1 MSKKWLALPLL
12 ALTLGA
18 AGCGGGGSSEVPG
31 DGGPGPGDGD
41 PFTSSAEIGEPMC
54 APEACVAQG
63 GFTPPFVE
71 PVIFDRD
78 PTTPAKADLDPEP
91 KAENGLP
98 IRNPLRRVPMDDRC
112 ERLPDGR
119 PVNCKPT
126 AASVALLN
134 DGRVLYFN
142 ALEGTENVE
151 FSIVTEAGQVV
162 INDQT
167 RVLSMGYRTARWLM
181 PSPFDGGA
189 DEEADCLLPGCLGNT
204 DADDPVQ
211 NSGALFCSD
220 LDQLPDGRII
230 AVGGTNYYFEPGIAV
245 PSPVGV
251 VELEGLKSSRVFDPK
266 TNRWS
271 QTGSMNWGRWYPT
284 LVPLENGD
292 LFVGSGVT
300 KLLKP
305 VYPTRLLQSGR
316 NVVETETFDL
326 GCETWAD
333 NGALAQRS
341 LPLYPRLHLLPNGHV
356 YYNGGGQSFNPFG
369 QSYDQ
374 ALWNIVGAYDPASRT
389 WTDLG
394 YAGLPLRL
402 NEIGLQQIVSA
413 LNPSNGQIA
422 QSLTSVLTG
431 ALGNVVDPT
440 ALLGNLAAVLT
451 DNPAA
456 AIQTAIGAGFRGSTF
471 SIMLPLK
478 PDPATG
484 VYGKAEFLVAGGVL
498 GAVTATSPGSY
509 VTVPLSRID
518 TVDIAADGQ
527 MAYSSRLTGAMTG
540 ARWYGTSVLLPTGE
554 VMTFSGANRDEVV
567 LPGTGTPILR
577 SEMFD
582 PVSETWKPMA
592 TQTQPRTYHN
602 TAMLLPDGRVLVGG
616 HSPINTA
623 YLYSINLPGQSPN
636 DGRDPTFE
644 IYSPPYLFKARP
656 AITAAPATLDHG
668 TRFTVRSAQAQDIES
683 VVLVR
688 NTSLTHI
695 IDGAQRN
702 VELRVLSRSG
712 DSLTVEMPTQK
723 GVLPPGPYMLF
734 VNQRTADGLVPS
746 VSRQITVTGADFGC
760 SA

>member
-1 MSKKWLALPLL
+1 MKKVWLAAPL
-12 ALTLGA
+12 LTLGLV
-18 AGCGGGGSSEVPG
+18 GCGGSSSELAAEAGGGSS
-31 DGGPGPGDGD
+31 GGS
-41 PFTSSAEIGEPMC
+41 FTSSASIGEPMC
-54 APEACVAQG
+54 SAEACAAEG

-78 PTTPAKADLDPEP
+78 PTTPAKAGLAPEP

-142 ALEGTENVE
+142 ALEGTENAE
-151 FSIVTEAGQVV
+151 FSIVAEAGQIVV
-162 INDQT
+162 NDQT
-167 RVLSMGYRTARWLM
+167 RVLSMNGRTASWLM

-204 DADDPVQ
+204 DANDPVQ
-211 NSGALFCSD
+211 NSGSLFCSD
-220 LDQLPDGRII
+220 LEQLPDGRII
-230 AVGGTNYYFEPGIAV
+230 AVGGTNYYFEPGISA
-245 PSPVGV
+245 PIPVGV
-251 VELEGLKSSRVFDPK
+251 VELEGLKSSRIFNPK
-266 TNRWS
+266 TNEWT

-292 LFVGSGVT
+292 IFVASGVS
-300 KLLKP
+300 KPLKP
-305 VYPTRLLQSGR
+305 VYPTRPLQSGR

-333 NGALAQRS
+333 NGALAQRT
-341 LPLYPRLHLLPNGHV
+341 LPLYPRMHLLPNGQV
-356 YYNGGGQSFNPFG
+356 YYNGGGQAFNPFG

-374 ALWNIVGAYDPASRT
+374 ALWNIVGAYDPVSKS

-402 NEIGLQQIVSA
+402 NEIGLQQLTSA

-422 QSLTSVLTG
+422 QSLASVLQG
-431 ALGNVVDPT
+431 SLGNLVEP
-440 ALLGNLAAVLT
+440 ASLLGNLAALLPG
-451 DNPAA
+451 NPVE

-471 SIMLPLK
+471 SIMMPLK

-484 VYGKAEFLVAGGVL
+484 LYNQAEFLVGGGVL
-498 GAVTATSPGSY
+498 GAVTVTSPGSY
-509 VTVPLSRID
+509 VTIPLSRID
-518 TVDIAADGQ
+518 TVDIAADGS
-527 MAYSSRLTGAMTG
+527 MAYSSRLTGSMNAS
-540 ARWYGTSVLLPTGE
+540 RWYGTSVLLPTGE

-567 LPGTGTPILR
+567 LPGTGTPIMR

-582 PVSETWKPMA
+582 PSTESWKLMA

-623 YLYSINLPGQSPN
+623 YAFSINLPGQSPN

-656 AITAAPATLDHG
+656 AIGSAPSSLNHSSS
-668 TRFTVRSAQAQDIES
+668 FTVQTAQAQSIES

-702 VELRVLSRSG
+702 VELRILSRSG
-712 DSLTVEMPTQK
+712 NSVTVEMPTQK
-723 GVLPPGPYMLF
+723 SVLPPGPYMLF
-734 VNQRTADGLVPS
+734 INQRTAEGLVPS
-746 VSRQITVTGADFGC
+746 VSKQITVTGAELGC

>member
-1 MSKKWLALPLL
+1 MNKTWLAVPL
-12 ALTLGA
+12 LTLGL
-18 AGCGGGGSSEVPG
+18 AGCGGSSSELAVAPGGGSSGES
-31 DGGPGPGDGD
+31 
-41 PFTSSAEIGEPMC
+41 FTSSASIGEPMC
-54 APEACVAQG
+54 SAEACAAEG

-78 PTTPAKADLDPEP
+78 PTTPAKAGLAPES

-126 AASVALLN
+126 AASVAMLN

-142 ALEGTENVE
+142 ALEGTENAE
-151 FSIVTEAGQVV
+151 FSIVAEAGQIVV
-162 INDQT
+162 NDQT
-167 RVLSMGYRTARWLM
+167 RVLSMNGRTASWMM

-204 DADDPVQ
+204 DANDPVQ
-211 NSGALFCSD
+211 NSGSLFCSD
-220 LDQLPDGRII
+220 LEQLPDGRII
-230 AVGGTNYYFEPGIAV
+230 AVGGTNYYFEPGISA
-245 PSPVGV
+245 PIPVGV
-251 VELEGLKSSRVFDPK
+251 VELEGLKSSRIFNPK
-266 TNRWS
+266 TNDWT

-284 LVPLENGD
+284 LVPLQNGD
-292 LFVGSGVT
+292 IFVASGVS

-305 VYPTRLLQSGR
+305 VYPTRPLQSGR

-326 GCETWAD
+326 GCETWTD
-333 NGALAQRS
+333 NGALAQRT
-341 LPLYPRLHLLPNGHV
+341 LPLYPRMHLLPNGQV
-356 YYNGGGQSFNPFG
+356 YYNGGGQAFNPFG

-374 ALWNIVGAYDPASRT
+374 ALWNIVGAYDPVSKS

-402 NEIGLQQIVSA
+402 NEIGLQQITSA

-422 QSLTSVLTG
+422 QSLTSVLRG
-431 ALGNVVDPT
+431 SLGNLVEP
-440 ALLGNLAAVLT
+440 ASLLGNLAALLPG
-451 DNPAA
+451 NPVE

-471 SIMLPLK
+471 SIMMPLK

-484 VYGKAEFLVAGGVL
+484 LYNKAEFLVGGGVL
-498 GAVTATSPGSY
+498 GAVTVTSPGSY
-509 VTVPLSRID
+509 VTIPLSRID
-518 TVDIAADGQ
+518 TVDIAADGS
-527 MAYSSRLTGAMTG
+527 MAYSSRLTGSMNAS
-540 ARWYGTSVLLPTGE
+540 RWYGTSVLLPTGE

-567 LPGTGTPILR
+567 LPGTGTPIMR

-582 PVSETWKPMA
+582 PATESWKLMA

-623 YLYSINLPGQSPN
+623 YAFSINLPGQSPN

-656 AITAAPATLDHG
+656 AIGSAPASLNHG
-668 TRFTVRSAQAQDIES
+668 SSFTVQTAQAQSIES

-695 IDGAQRN
+695 VDGAQRN
-702 VELRVLSRSG
+702 VELRILSRSG
-712 DSLTVEMPTQK
+712 NSVTVEMPAQK
-723 GVLPPGPYMLF
+723 SVLPPGPYMLF
-734 VNQRTADGLVPS
+734 INQRTADGLVPS
-746 VSRQITVTGADFGC
+746 VSKQITVTGAELGC